1 MRVKIQYV
9 KIFEMQLKQ
18 YLKGDNI
25 VLNVCIREDVLN
37 FYLKNLE
44 KEEQIKSYVSR
55 QQEAIGAKHKSMK

>member
-9 KIFEMQLKQ
+9 KILEMQLKQ

-25 VLNVCIREDVLN
+25 LLNVCIRKGVLK

-55 QQEAIGAKHKSMK
+55 QQETTRSKHKSMI